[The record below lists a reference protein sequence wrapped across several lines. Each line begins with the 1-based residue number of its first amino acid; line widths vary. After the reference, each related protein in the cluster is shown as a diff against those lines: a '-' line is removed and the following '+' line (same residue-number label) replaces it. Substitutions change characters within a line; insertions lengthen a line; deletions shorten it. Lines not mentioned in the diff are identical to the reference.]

1 MVVEACPACGVTSV
15 HEQLEVREMMFGLDA
30 HFPYAACSA
39 CASLRLLDIP
49 TDLSP
54 FYPQDYYSIDL
65 DPETA
70 LGKIGNRQVATLVAR
85 SRVLGRNQLAG
96 VARRV
101 IKQRQFQTFTTI
113 LQSVRMAGLARGR
126 GSAVLDVGCGSG
138 MLVYALGLAGIRTAV
153 GVDPF
158 APGDRTFDNGATLLR
173 RDLHEVEGEFDLVMF
188 HHSFEHVMDPRQSLL
203 DAQSLLR
210 PGGRILIRMPTVSSD
225 AFDTYRDKWV
235 QLDAPRHITIFS
247 REGMEMLAAQTGL
260 TVMATVDDSTSFQ
273 FWGSE
278 QVRLG
283 TPLESPTSHMIN
295 TDRSAFSREQIRSWE
310 DQAEALNARSR
321 GDQAV
326 WVLAPA

>member
-1 MVVEACPACGVTSV
+1 MVVEACPACGESSV
-15 HEQLEVREMMFGLDA
+15 QERLDVREMMFGLDA
-30 HFPYAACSA
+30 SFPYAV
-39 CASLRLLDIP
+39 CAGCRSVRILDIP
-49 TDLSP
+49 TDLAP

-65 DPETA
+65 DPERT
-70 LGKIGNRQVATLVAR
+70 LGKVGNRQLATLVAR
-85 SRVLGRNQLAG
+85 SRVLGGNRMAKA
-96 VARRV
+96 ARRV

-113 LQSVRMAGLARGR
+113 LQSVRMAGLPRGR
-126 GSAVLDVGCGSG
+126 DSAVLDVGCGSG
-138 MLVYALGLAGIRTAV
+138 MLVYALGLAGIRTSV

-158 APGDRTFDNGATLLR
+158 APGDRTFDNGSTLLR
-173 RDLHEVEGEFDLVMF
+173 RDLHEVDGQFDLVMF
-188 HHSFEHVMDPRQSLL
+188 HHSFEHVMDPKQSLL

-225 AFDTYRDKWV
+225 AFDTYRDQWV

-247 REGMEMLAAQTGL
+247 REGMEKLAADTGL
-260 TVMATVDDSTSFQ
+260 TVVKTVDDSTSFQ

-295 TDRSAFSREQIRSWE
+295 TDASAFSREQIRAWDE
-310 DQAEALNARSR
+310 QAETLNARSR